1 MLYFLLGLNGM
12 LLVLPKLILI
22 KFTND
27 TLWGDVTLE
36 NLGGAIAQDVV
47 LAITAIIFAL
57 LIIRKGGWK
66 RVAVSA
72 AFTGFLLLLL
82 MFDMRTRE
90 LWIKPI
96 DFDLLR
102 YTFENAGGLTSGTD
116 LFFNHKAGLGMTF
129 RRLLFF
135 VCIAHIANWC
145 LISWVVIRDGG
156 GSDGRLTVRP
166 FIISLAPLACLSLV
180 IAFVGAGYHYRVN
193 ENISVGPLV
202 AARHHTMAG
211 YRYRMNENLIVSA
224 LIKPSRSAFTS
235 QSDLTQLAAGFEQ
248 KPQPLS
254 GQPERTIL
262 HDIRP
267 FKNVVV
273 IVYESVRWR
282 GLNLLDDIETTSPI
296 LARMALQGI
305 VSKSYISVPHS
316 AKSYFAILSGRHP
329 YPGVEAREALR
340 IVKSSYGM
348 NLPD

>member
-1 MLYFLLGLNGM
+1 MLYFLLGLNGI

-116 LFFNHKAGLGMTF
+116 LFFNHTAGLGMTF

-135 VCIAHIANWC
+135 VGIAHIANWC
-145 LISWVVIRDGG
+145 LIGWVVIRDEGG
-156 GSDGRLTVRP
+156 M
-166 FIISLAPLACLSLV
+166 LADL
-180 IAFVGAGYHYRVN
+180 
-193 ENISVGPLV
+193 
-202 AARHHTMAG
+202 
-211 YRYRMNENLIVSA
+211 
-224 LIKPSRSAFTS
+224 PS
-235 QSDLTQLAAGFEQ
+235 G
-248 KPQPLS
+248 
-254 GQPERTIL
+254 
-262 HDIRP
+262 H
-267 FKNVVV
+267 
-273 IVYESVRWR
+273 
-282 GLNLLDDIETTSPI
+282 
-296 LARMALQGI
+296 
-305 VSKSYISVPHS
+305 
-316 AKSYFAILSGRHP
+316 
-329 YPGVEAREALR
+329 
-340 IVKSSYGM
+340 
-348 NLPD
+348 